1 MTQRRINL
9 YHNLSVMLAAGVS
22 VVRALQTVPKGG
34 RIGRVFQQ
42 IAASVADSQSLAEAV
57 EHHKS
62 SFDPLDVALIRIGE
76 DTGQLPEM
84 FEMLSEW
91 YAFCQRLR
99 RIIGS
104 GLMLPVVM
112 IHLLALMAPV
122 PSFAMGGWDV
132 GLYIQSAIGILLLFY
147 IPAAVVLGVIY
158 LTPRRG
164 LLRTLLDTFVLAVP
178 VLGPAVR
185 DVALSRYCRIFAIG
199 LKAGLPIRRAADLA
213 AQVAGNTVI
222 RRAVAGGIDA
232 VKRGEEISTGFSSRR
247 LPEEFIAVW
256 QVGEETGDLDES
268 TERLGRI
275 YAENAQ
281 RRFQAL
287 AVWTPRMVYA
297 IVAAVMAWHIIKS
310 YMTLYGDL
318 YNF

>member
-1 MTQRRINL
+1 MADRRINL

-57 EHHKS
+57 EHHNKH
-62 SFDPLDVALIRIGE
+62 FDPLDVALIRIGE

-91 YAFCQRLR
+91 YAFCLRLR

-104 GLMLPVVM
+104 GLVLPVVM

-132 GLYIQSAIGILLLFY
+132 GLYIRSAAAILMLFY
-147 IPAAVVLGVIY
+147 IPAAVILGVIY
-158 LTPRRG
+158 LTPKRG

-185 DVALSRYCRIFAIG
+185 DLALSRYCRIFAIG
-199 LKAGLPIRRAADLA
+199 LKAGLPIRRGADLA
-213 AQVAGNTVI
+213 FQVAGNAAI
-222 RRAVAGGIDA
+222 RRAVSGGIEA

-268 TERLGRI
+268 TDRLGRI
-275 YAENAQ
+275 YADSAE
-281 RRFQAL
+281 RRFQAV
-287 AVWTPRMVYA
+287 AVWTPRLVYA
-297 IVAAVMAWHIIKS
+297 IVVVVMAWHILKGYAQI
-310 YMTLYGDL
+310 YGDL